1 MGGWDLAY
9 VALAARDTDAAAALL
24 GEDLGLPRLDAEG
37 PGGPVA
43 CFGVG
48 ETALAVFPAGDP
60 FLAGGRAGV
69 DHIALAAPDPEAAA
83 AAAFPDSPARA
94 GPGLDGARQAAIDP
108 AATGGLATR
117 FVAPLG
123 LSGAPGGRIE
133 RIDHLGV
140 ASADNLAA
148 EAVFAGRLGLPVESR
163 QTDMEVRQAIESFT
177 SDKYGVVYRAR
188 PPEPVGGL
196 RASFL
201 TVGDCELEFLQ
212 NFDPRHGVEMRH
224 GAAGDTKQDQG
235 AIAGYVAKNGPG
247 LHHVALKTPDIDG
260 VLAHLGARGRRTID
274 RVGRPGGRRSL
285 IGFVHPSS
293 FGGVL
298 LHLVQREDL
307 PGA

>member
-1 MGGWDLAY
+1 MWRSRRGTRTRRRRCSAKTSACPGW
-9 VALAARDTDAAAALL
+9 R
-24 GEDLGLPRLDAEG
+24 RR
-37 PGGPVA
+37 
-43 CFGVG
+43 
-48 ETALAVFPAGDP
+48 
-60 FLAGGRAGV
+60 GRAGRSR
-69 DHIALAAPDPEAAA
+69 ASASARRRWPCSRRATPSSTAAAPGWTISRWPPRTRRRRRPP
-83 AAAFPDSPARA
+83 AFPDSPARA

-117 FVAPLG
+117 FVEPLG

-247 LHHVALKTPDIDG
+247 LHHIALKTPDIDG